1 MANDDRQQIGEDG
14 PSHPTEDNA
23 QSKNWVKKAD
33 GPRRPTTKEVR
44 RSYPAKENDP
54 RKPKKKKKI
63 TQITYISELT

>member
-1 MANDDRQQIGEDG
+1 MTTDNRSEKTVPAIQRRTTPKGKLGQESGWTKTTDD
-14 PSHPTEDNA
+14 
-23 QSKNWVKKAD
+23 KK
-33 GPRRPTTKEVR
+33 VR